1 MQALAHD
8 KRDDILDEE
17 IATPNSIHPNSKN
30 KQNEASNNSK
40 NERINKRKL
49 LMNADTSSGN
59 VKRRDNS

>member
-30 KQNEASNNSK
+30 KQNEASNNSTQ
-40 NERINKRKL
+40 ERINKRKL
-49 LMNADTSSGN
+49 LMNTDASPGN
-59 VKRRDNS
+59 IKRRDNS